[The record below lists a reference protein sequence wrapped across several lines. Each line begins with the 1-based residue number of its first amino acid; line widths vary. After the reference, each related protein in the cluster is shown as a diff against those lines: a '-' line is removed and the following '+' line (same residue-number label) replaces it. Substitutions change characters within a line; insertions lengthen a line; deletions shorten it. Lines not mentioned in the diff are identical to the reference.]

1 MGKESR
7 MKMSILKWMPI
18 LLALVVTQSVAA
30 DFRIGV
36 VDTERILRESVPAL
50 KAEKKIEKEFSA
62 RDQEIKNISQQIKDI
77 QTFLDKEGLTKSD
90 AERRNK
96 ERELDN
102 LNVNLQRLQ
111 REFREDLNLRKNEEL
126 AVVLGLANKAI
137 QQIAETEK
145 YDLILQEAVY
155 RNPKIDI
162 TDRVIK
168 FLATDK

>member
-1 MGKESR
+1 
-7 MKMSILKWMPI
+7 MKNQKLKTWLIGFMPI
-18 LLALVVTQSVAA
+18 LLALYFTQVAAA

-36 VDTERILRESVPAL
+36 VDTERILRESVLAL
-50 KAEKKIEKEFSA
+50 KAEKKIEKEFAA
-62 RDQEIKNISQQIKDI
+62 RDQEIKRVSQQIKDI
-77 QTFLDKEGLTKSD
+77 HAFLDKEGMTLPD

-126 AVVLGLANKAI
+126 VVVLGQANKAI
-137 QQIAETEK
+137 QQIAESEK

-162 TDRVIK
+162 TEKVLK
-168 FLATDK
+168 FLANEK

>member
-1 MGKESR
+1 
-7 MKMSILKWMPI
+7 MKKWIVKLIPI
-18 LLALVVTQSVAA
+18 LLLVISGEAFSA
-30 DFRIGV
+30 GEFRIGV

-50 KAEKKIEKEFSA
+50 KAEKRIEKEFA
-62 RDQEIKNISQQIKDI
+62 VRDLEVKKVSQQIKDI
-77 QTFLDKEGLTKSD
+77 QAILDKEGLTLPD

-126 AVVLGLANKAI
+126 VVVLGQANKAI
-137 QQIAETEK
+137 QQIAESEK
-145 YDLILQEAVY
+145 YDLVLQEAVY

-162 TDRVIK
+162 TEKVLK
-168 FLATDK
+168 YLANEK